1 MGGCARVNDGPI
13 RWDLRTL
20 LTSDTTTRRRLP
32 ALAVILLLAF
42 AVSFWGLQYKLSLYH
57 ARAAHPAAPAAK
69 LLSQN
74 ERPRANRLLEILP
87 LSGRPFAQATRAN
100 SWSAAAALPA
110 DAQRSGL
117 RGLKERD
124 GGAQTPQTACSRHV
138 SLTGPR
144 APPIAS

>member
-1 MGGCARVNDGPI
+1 MAGCARVDDKPI

-20 LTSDTTTRRRLP
+20 LTSDTTTRRRMP
-32 ALAVILLLAF
+32 ALVVILLLAF

-74 ERPRANRLLEILP
+74 ERPRANRLLERLS
-87 LSGRPFAQATRAN
+87 LSGQPFAQATRAN
-100 SWSAAAALPA
+100 IWSAAAALPA
-110 DAQRSGL
+110 NTDRTGL
-117 RGLKERD
+117 RGAKERD
-124 GGAQTPQTACSRHV
+124 GGATSRIACSWQV

-144 APPIAS
+144 APPITS

>member
-1 MGGCARVNDGPI
+1 VETKPI
-13 RWDLRTL
+13 RWDMRTL
-20 LTSDTTTRRRLP
+20 LTSDTTTRRRMP
-32 ALAVILLLAF
+32 ALVVILMLAF

-57 ARAAHPAAPAAK
+57 ARVAHPAAPAAK

-74 ERPRANRLLEILP
+74 ERPRANRLLERLSS
-87 LSGRPFAQATRAN
+87 SGRPFARATRAN
-100 SWSAAAALPA
+100 IWSAAAALPA
-110 DAQRSGL
+110 NAQRTGL

-124 GGAQTPQTACSRHV
+124 GGAETPRMACSWQV

>member
-1 MGGCARVNDGPI
+1 MAGCARVDDKPI

-32 ALAVILLLAF
+32 ALVVILLLAF

-74 ERPRANRLLEILP
+74 ERPRANRLLERLSS
-87 LSGRPFAQATRAN
+87 SGRPFAQATRTN
-100 SWSAAAALPA
+100 IWSAAAALSA
-110 DAQRSGL
+110 NAYRTDL
-117 RGLKERD
+117 RGPKERD
-124 GGAQTPQTACSRHV
+124 GRAETSRIACSPHV

-144 APPIAS
+144 APPTTS

>member
-1 MGGCARVNDGPI
+1 MAGCARVDDKPI

-20 LTSDTTTRRRLP
+20 LTSDTTTRRRMP
-32 ALAVILLLAF
+32 ALVVILLLAF

-57 ARAAHPAAPAAK
+57 ARATHPAAPAAK

-74 ERPRANRLLEILP
+74 ERPRANRLLERLSS
-87 LSGRPFAQATRAN
+87 SGRSFAQATRAN
-100 SWSAAAALPA
+100 IWSASAALPA
-110 DAQRSGL
+110 NAYRTGL
-117 RGLKERD
+117 RGAKERD
-124 GGAQTPQTACSRHV
+124 GGAQTPQTACSQRV